1 MILKII
7 PISNPI
13 KAKNICAFEWY
24 LNVIKAVSPMKK
36 ITYQYD
42 LDSFFMLA
50 NFSIIDEQLESSQKK

>member
-1 MILKII
+1 
-7 PISNPI
+7 
-13 KAKNICAFEWY
+13 
-24 LNVIKAVSPMKK
+24 MKK